1 VSNNGE
7 KADLDLHEIDLDDP
21 LLGPP
26 DAIAEPVIDPL
37 TEYLDFDRLTWENFE
52 RLLVRVAQDVLIGG
66 WSCRRRT
73 DGRARLLRRS

>member
-21 LLGPP
+21 LLVPP

-37 TEYLDFDRLTWENFE
+37 TEYLDRTAIVTHRLHLSRLT
-52 RLLVRVAQDVLIGG
+52 
-66 WSCRRRT
+66 
-73 DGRARLLRRS
+73 